1 MRKRV
6 VDISKQVLFALNVL
20 ILFLLV
26 FEHYLEIPAWL
37 HVFGR
42 MHPMFLHFP
51 IVILLLAIALDLLLP
66 GDGEKKHF
74 RKDLLDSLFLLGA
87 LTASLTVIM
96 GLFLSL
102 EEEYLSGALQLH
114 KWMGVGI
121 AAFGYLIVFLRQLN
135 RERPAWIRASYVAAG
150 VSVVV
155 AGHMGSVLTH
165 GQDFLW
171 EPVRGAGEVM
181 VAKDQALIFDHV
193 VKPVL
198 EKKCMSCHNEAKAK
212 GDFIMLD
219 SARLEAGGKNG
230 APFVRGEPSESL
242 VIQRAHL
249 PLEDKKHM
257 PPKGKPQLTSEELEL
272 LTLWIGAGAPYTQKV
287 IAMPEGDSLR
297 LIAERRLEP
306 AIDPQEPVFK
316 FTAARDE
323 DIRSLQTDYRVIAPV
338 AAKSPALAVNFFNR
352 HVFTSASLADLRKI
366 GKQVVALDLNR
377 MPVKDEDLKTIAS
390 FENLK
395 KLNLN
400 FTDITGGGL
409 KHLAPLASL
418 EELSLSGTKIS
429 ASDVANLAPLKSLTS
444 LYLWQTD
451 IGENDMKAIREQ
463 LPGVAIEMGFS
474 DDGTLL
480 KLNLP
485 RFASQSVVF
494 KDTLELVLDHPVR
507 DTHIRYT
514 TDGTDPDSLHGNI
527 YEGPVKLTGTVT
539 QVKTRAYKDGWI
551 GSDIVS
557 RYFLRHALTPD
568 SVVLASPPAPEYR
581 AAQPGLLVDG
591 ATNNTEF
598 RSGNWLG
605 YRFNDAEV
613 LFYFNSPVTTSSVTL
628 STLNSTPSYIF
639 PAAEVEVWGALR
651 DGPMELLGRWRPAQ
665 PDGPG
670 NPLFIEVDEY
680 RYKPKE
686 ITLLRII
693 ARPVAELPSWHPAKG
708 ERGWVFLDE
717 VLVN

>member
-66 GDGEKKHF
+66 ADVEKKHF
-74 RKDLLDSLFLLGA
+74 RKDLLDLLFLLGA

-102 EEEYLSGALQLH
+102 EEEYVSGALQLH
-114 KWMGVGI
+114 KWTGVGI
-121 AAFGYLIVFLRQLN
+121 AAFGYLIVYLRQLN
-135 RERPAWIRASYVAAG
+135 HERHTWIRTSYMAAG
-150 VSVVV
+150 VCVVV

-171 EPVRGAGEVM
+171 EPVRGVGDVM
-181 VAKDQALIFDHV
+181 IAKDQALIFDHV

-198 EKKCMSCHNEAKAK
+198 EKRCISCHNETKAK

-219 SARLEAGGKNG
+219 SSRLEAGGKNG
-230 APFVRGEPSESL
+230 APFVRGEPNESL
-242 VIQRAHL
+242 MIQRVHL
-249 PLEDKKHM
+249 PMEDKKHM
-257 PPKGKPQLTSEELEL
+257 PPKGKPQLTADEVKL
-272 LTLWIGAGAPYTQKV
+272 LSLWIAAGAPYNQKV
-287 IAMPEGDSLR
+287 IDMMEGDSLR
-297 LIAERRLEP
+297 LLAERRL
-306 AIDPQEPVFK
+306 DPVAEQEPVFR
-316 FTAARDE
+316 FAAARDE
-323 DIRSLQTDYRVIAPV
+323 DIESLQTDYRVIAPV
-338 AAKSPALAVNFFNR
+338 AVNSPALAVNFFNR
-352 HVFTSASLADLRKI
+352 HIFTSGALAELRKI
-366 GKQVVALDLNR
+366 NKQVVALDLNR
-377 MPVKDEDLKTIAS
+377 MPVKDDDLKTIAT
-390 FENLK
+390 FENLE

-400 FTDITGGGL
+400 FTDITGSGL

-418 EELSLSGTKIS
+418 RELSLSGTKVN
-429 ASDVANLAPLKSLTS
+429 VADLRNLASLKALTD

-451 IGENDMKAIREQ
+451 IDSDDDMKALRES
-463 LPGVAIEMGFS
+463 LPGVTIEMGFT

-485 RFASQSVVF
+485 RFASESVVF
-494 KDTLELVLDHPVR
+494 KDTLELTLDHPIR
-507 DTHIRYT
+507 DTEIRYT
-514 TDGTDPDSLHGNI
+514 TDGSDPDSLRSHI
-527 YEGPVKLTGTVT
+527 YDGPLKLTGTVT
-539 QVKTRAYKDGWI
+539 QVKIRAYKDGWI
-551 GSDIVS
+551 GSDIAS
-557 RYFLRHALTPD
+557 RNFLRHALTPD
-568 SVVLASPPAPEYR
+568 SVVLATLPAPEYR
-581 AAQPGLLVDG
+581 AAQPGLLTDG

-613 LFYFNSPVTTSSVTL
+613 LFYFHKPVTTRSITL

-639 PAAEVEVWGALR
+639 PAAEIEVWGALH
-651 DGPMELLGRWRPAQ
+651 DGPMELMGRWRPAQ

-686 ITLLRII
+686 VTVLKVV
-693 ARPVAELPSWHPAKG
+693 ARPVGKLPAWHPAKG
-708 ERGWVFLDE
+708 EKGWVFLDE
-717 VLVN
+717 ILVN